1 MSYRSIKRV
10 LGETNLER
18 KCRFLYGTCLLLL
31 ITGSFWWY
39 GQSTEQLVHSNNL
52 STGRHLVDA
61 VLLKTHWKDDA
72 GTTYGYDEHVQE
84 TGLELEY
91 VSYDWQVMTLD
102 PADRELAATPHRE
115 ERIHLPANEEEADI
129 LRRLKEIQE
138 TRDKDIVEKFLRTP
152 EPETREVADEL
163 AQVRPHN
170 PEGDLIDY
178 SPASEAYY
186 DAENEEYIYYQP
198 IYWKHTCAIAC
209 HNNNLQAA
217 FPAGVLVENRLPFNV
232 IKIIKKDAIT
242 QYALTKNRAYL
253 LATAIITVALSMIA
267 LYLIVRYIIVKPL
280 THLRDVS
287 DEVSQGHLDVRAEIY
302 TGDEFEDLA
311 TSFNRMLAQ
320 LIDAQNKL
328 TYVNRDL
335 GGKVDQLA
343 QANMQL
349 YEMNCLKSD
358 FLASMSHELRTPL
371 NSILGF
377 SDVLRGIDSLND
389 KQKRYVENIQ
399 KSGRLLL
406 DMIND
411 ILDLA
416 KIESGRMEVRA
427 TRFSVAAV
435 VCGACDMVRSL
446 TEEKNID
453 LICLVDPDE
462 QPALQDQSKFQQIL
476 TNLLSNAIKFT
487 PEGGRIGVKI
497 QRIDNRMHL
506 SVSDTGVGIADEDR
520 EIIFEKFRQGSGP
533 QGDTLTREY
542 SGTGLGLSIVRELCQ
557 LLGGTVRVESELGK
571 GSTFYVDI
579 PWEIEEQPDVHE
591 NSFSS
596 RIDEITKS
604 KHGDFV
610 RIHGSRL
617 NDSPE
622 TIDSSTSS

>member
-61 VLLKTHWKDDA
+61 VLLKIHWKSDA
-72 GTTYGYDEHVQE
+72 SKTYGYDEHVRE
-84 TGLELEY
+84 SGLELEY
-91 VSYDWQVMTLD
+91 VAYDWEVMTLD
-102 PADRELAATPHRE
+102 PADRNLAATAHRE
-115 ERIHLPANEEEADI
+115 ERIHLPANDEEREI
-129 LRRLKEIQE
+129 LERLKEIQE
-138 TRDKDIVEKFLRTP
+138 TRDKDIVEKFLRTQ

-163 AQVRPHN
+163 VHIRP
-170 PEGDLIDY
+170 PDPQDDLIEY

-186 DAENEEYIYYQP
+186 DADNEEYVYYQP
-198 IYWKHTCAIAC
+198 IYWKRNCTIAC

-217 FPAGVLVENRLPFNV
+217 FTTGSLVENELPFNV
-232 IKIIKKDAIT
+232 IKIRKGDAIT

-328 TYVNRDL
+328 TYVNQDL

-416 KIESGRMEVRA
+416 KIESGRMEVRP
-427 TRFSVAAV
+427 TRFSVASIV
-435 VCGACDMVRSL
+435 SGACDMVRSL

-453 LICLVDPDE
+453 LICQVDGEEP
-462 QPALQDQSKFQQIL
+462 PALQDQSKFQQIL

-487 PEGGRIGVKI
+487 PEGGRIGVKTEHI
-497 QRIDNRMHL
+497 EGRL
-506 SVSDTGVGIADEDR
+506 LLAVSDTGVGIAEEDR
-520 EIIFEKFRQGSGP
+520 EIIFEKFRQGSAS

-571 GSTFYVDI
+571 GSTFFVDL
-579 PWEIEEQPDVHE
+579 PWEVADRPDVHE
-591 NSFSS
+591 NSFTS

-610 RIHGSRL
+610 RIQGGRQIE
-617 NDSPE
+617 SPE
-622 TIDSSTSS
+622 TIDSSTTS